1 MIKKISFDKISLYD
15 VFKMIQSEIS
25 KGFLLSNIAIHGYLL
40 SNIAIHGYAGHAR
53 YYGELHFIKK

>member
-1 MIKKISFDKISLYD
+1 MIKKISFDKISLHD
-15 VFKMIQSEIS
+15 IFKMIQSEIS
-25 KGFLLSNIAIHGYLL
+25 KGFLL